1 MKKLVAVL
9 GGGHGAH
16 AMAVDLSSRGF
27 SVNMYEMPRSSTTC
41 KRSSLPGPSRHREKF
56 AVNSKSTT

>member
-16 AMAVDLSSRGF
+16 VMVVDSSSRGF
-27 SVNMYEMPRSSTTC
+27 SVNMYEMPR
-41 KRSSLPGPSRHREKF
+41 HREKF
-56 AVNSKSTT
+56 AVNSRSTKSLAISRTPSTV